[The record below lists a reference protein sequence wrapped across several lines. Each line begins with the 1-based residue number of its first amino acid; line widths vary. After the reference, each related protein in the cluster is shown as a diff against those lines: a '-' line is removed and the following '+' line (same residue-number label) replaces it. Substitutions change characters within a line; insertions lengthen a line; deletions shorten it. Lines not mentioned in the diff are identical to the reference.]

1 MGMWDIENEDT
12 KQMTGQA
19 ESKSDANENDIHYE
33 SVAHGRKVW
42 KNIAGAQKCQM
53 I

>member
-1 MGMWDIENEDT
+1 MWDIENEDT

-42 KNIAGAQKCQM
+42 KNIARAQKCQM